1 MHLME
6 VLWNF
11 DGGIMESLWKFHGE
25 NLRLEYGET
34 VENQHTGKLQTRKN
48 QKTRYNGVV
57 REPNGRTE
65 HATENHR
72 LGKHRK
78 RQRGTNWSFLGSCW
92 NNRG

>member
-1 MHLME
+1 ME

-48 QKTRYNGVV
+48 QR
-57 REPNGRTE
+57 R
-65 HATENHR
+65 ATM
-72 LGKHRK
+72 K
-78 RQRGTNWSFLGSCW
+78 
-92 NNRG
+92 

>member
-1 MHLME
+1 ME

-25 NLRLEYGET
+25 NPRLEYGET
-34 VENQHTGKLQTRKN
+34 VENQHTGKLQTGKYQRRDTMEWYAKA
-48 QKTRYNGVV
+48 T
-57 REPNGRTE
+57 GRTE

-78 RQRGTNWSFLGSCW
+78 RQGGTNWGCLGNCR